1 MSTLRLVSLPS
12 ELLNN
17 WINNDNRAVIGSI
30 VTDSDGSLIINDS
43 SGQTYKT
50 FKIPDSSLRDPS
62 KYSLMISRA
71 ESPSKVSGT
80 TAISGARKLQYYTTQ
95 EESPMQRTIKS
106 CDRMRTQFTQKD
118 TPCLRILLCNQYSY
132 HPNQIGE
139 QCAPKARPQ
148 SVSTSPFASA
158 SSSKI
163 RISRKIASA
172 SKGPTM
178 RDTHKKASEPSAMRR
193 KSVPIASA
201 SSKSG
206 PTMTRDTHKGQTWT
220 AGPETRQGQ
229 TRAVRPERAVTGF
242 CYR

>member
-30 VTDSDGSLIINDS
+30 VTDSDGSLIIHDS

-80 TAISGARKLQYYTTQ
+80 TAISGGLEKLQYYTTQ
-95 EESPMQRTIKS
+95 EESPMQRTIKRLRS
-106 CDRMRTQFTQKD
+106 DAHSNLHKKD

-132 HPNQIGE
+132 HPNQN
-139 QCAPKARPQ
+139 R
-148 SVSTSPFASA
+148 
-158 SSSKI
+158 
-163 RISRKIASA
+163 
-172 SKGPTM
+172 
-178 RDTHKKASEPSAMRR
+178 
-193 KSVPIASA
+193 
-201 SSKSG
+201 
-206 PTMTRDTHKGQTWT
+206 
-220 AGPETRQGQ
+220 
-229 TRAVRPERAVTGF
+229 
-242 CYR
+242 